1 MYKLKA
7 TFDFSML
14 DEFYENLSTQEFSK
28 EIVQAMKE
36 AKITEGDTIEWY
48 QSSKDITPY
57 RGYLEAIELQE
68 VPSKRDDIN
77 GNSFW
82 LLLMGN

>member
-1 MYKLKA
+1 MYRLKA

-14 DEFYENLSTQEFSK
+14 DEFYEKLTSQEFSR
-28 EIVQAMKE
+28 EIIQAMKE

-48 QSSKDITPY
+48 QNSKDISVY
-57 RGYLEAIELQE
+57 ENYLEDIEFKE
-68 VPSKRDDIN
+68 VPTKIDDIN

-82 LLLMGN
+82 MLLMGN